1 MKNITKVH
9 NENGVDGVHM
19 HLENKKISRHF
30 FIFLFI
36 MYSIVYMTKN
46 CFSSALAAIVAEGAM
61 TKSQAGIITAA
72 FYVVYTPLQI
82 VGGIFADKYN
92 PERMIKIGLIGS
104 AISNMIIFLNQ
115 NFWVM
120 LISWVFN
127 AIIQFPLWPS
137 VFKIMSSQLVRS
149 DRRMMIFYMSFATS
163 FGLFLAYLTAAFIT
177 NWEYNFLLSAGL
189 LFILAIVLHFYYN
202 KVEPSMKK
210 DKEVPLTVQKS
221 ASRGK
226 FTATFKLFAASGFLL
241 LSLLTIFR
249 CSIEQG
255 IKTLAPTMLMESYS
269 NVSPTFGNLM
279 GTIIII
285 MGILGTVLIR
295 IVYPRWLRNEYA
307 GYLALLSLSL
317 PFVIIMKYIGNI
329 HLAIAVGAMC
339 VTTLFLTATHLLAS
353 HCSLYFT
360 KYGKNGT
367 AAGFINA
374 MGSFGVVI
382 YSYGFS
388 KIAEIYNWNVV
399 MDLLIVFTVV
409 CIVLNIVACI
419 LWSRFRKNEKEFEEN
434 I

>member
-1 MKNITKVH
+1 MKNITKLH

-30 FIFLFI
+30 FIFLFV
-36 MYSIVYMTKN
+36 MYAIVYMTKN

-104 AISNMIIFLNQ
+104 AISNIIIFLTQ

-163 FGLFLAYLTAAFIT
+163 FGLLFAYLTAAFIT
-177 NWEYNFLLSAGL
+177 NWKYNFLLSASL
-189 LFILAIVLHFYYN
+189 LFILATVLHFYYN
-202 KVEPSMKK
+202 RIEPSMLK
-210 DKEVPLTVQKS
+210 DKEIPLTPQKA
-221 ASRGK
+221 ASRGS
-226 FTATFKLFAASGFLL
+226 FASTFKLFAASGFIFLVV
-241 LSLLTIFR
+241 LTMFR
-249 CSIEQG
+249 CSLEQG
-255 IKTLAPTMLMESYS
+255 IKALAPTILMESYE
-269 NVSPTFGNLM
+269 NVSPTLGNLM

-295 IVYPRWLRNEYA
+295 ALYPKVIRNEYA
-307 GYLALLSLSL
+307 GYLLLLCLSL
-317 PFVIIMKYIGNI
+317 PMIVILKYIGSI
-329 HLAIAVGAMC
+329 HLAFAVASMCIA
-339 VTTLFLTATHLLAS
+339 TLFLSATHLLAS

-367 AAGFINA
+367 AAGVINSS
-374 MGSFGVVI
+374 GSFGIVI

-399 MDLLIVFTVV
+399 MDLMIVFALV
-409 CIVLNIVACI
+409 CITLNVIACI
-419 LWSRFRKNEKEFEEN
+419 FWNRFKKNEKEFEEN